1 MDSKEFESRKHRP
14 VGQDGF
20 LETQLPR
27 SQVSGQVISR
37 LQHFYRSIPIVDF
50 IGVMQVKI
58 QRKRSQQA
66 AKEEHQN
73 PGIGYYSRS
82 WSSAHPQRY
91 CRQLKFL
98 EGFEAK
104 TRSILP
110 KCGYIGT
117 FEDSFAPMNQPLLS
131 VVITVYN
138 EEDNIQPLL
147 DATYAALAGMDY
159 EVILVED
166 GSTDRTVAE
175 VKKYA
180 NTRTKLVIFNRNYG
194 QTTALAAGIDQATG
208 QYIATMDGDLQ
219 NDPSDLPGMLQKAI
233 DEKWDVVAGRRINR
247 KDGFVLRKIPSK
259 IANWIIRNSTN
270 IHLKDY
276 GCTLRVYKAEI
287 AQNMGLYGELHRFIP
302 VLAKQQGAK
311 MTEVDVK
318 HHPRIHG
325 NSKYGLSRTFK
336 VMADLILMLFF
347 QKYFQRPIHLFGGL
361 GLLSFLLGGVINVYL
376 LVLKIMGED
385 IWGRPILILGF
396 ILIVGGIQLITT
408 GIIAEII
415 VRTYFESQDKKTYR
429 IKGLYTGEQEV
440 QTSN

>member
-1 MDSKEFESRKHRP
+1 
-14 VGQDGF
+14 
-20 LETQLPR
+20 
-27 SQVSGQVISR
+27 
-37 LQHFYRSIPIVDF
+37 
-50 IGVMQVKI
+50 
-58 QRKRSQQA
+58 
-66 AKEEHQN
+66 
-73 PGIGYYSRS
+73 
-82 WSSAHPQRY
+82 
-91 CRQLKFL
+91 
-98 EGFEAK
+98 
-104 TRSILP
+104 
-110 KCGYIGT
+110 
-117 FEDSFAPMNQPLLS
+117 MNQPLLS

-147 DATYAALAGMDY
+147 QATYAALAWIDY

-166 GSTDRTVAE
+166 GSTDRTVTE

-180 NTRTKLVIFNRNYG
+180 NSRTKLVIFNRNYG
-194 QTTALAAGIDQATG
+194 QTTALAAGIDQAIG

-219 NDPSDLPGMLQKAI
+219 NDPTDIPGMLQKAI
-233 DEKWDVVAGRRINR
+233 DEEWDVVAGRRANR
-247 KDGFVLRKIPSK
+247 QDGFIFRKIPSK

-270 IHLKDY
+270 VHLKDY
-276 GCTLRVYKAEI
+276 GCTLRVYKADI

-325 NSKYGLSRTFK
+325 TSKYGLSRTFK

-361 GLLSFLLGGVINVYL
+361 GLLAFLLGGIINLYL

-396 ILIVGGIQLITT
+396 ILILGGIQLITT
-408 GIIAEII
+408 GIISEII

-429 IKGLYTGEQEV
+429 IKSLYTGEQEV
-440 QTSN
+440 SQSN

>member
-1 MDSKEFESRKHRP
+1 
-14 VGQDGF
+14 
-20 LETQLPR
+20 
-27 SQVSGQVISR
+27 
-37 LQHFYRSIPIVDF
+37 
-50 IGVMQVKI
+50 
-58 QRKRSQQA
+58 
-66 AKEEHQN
+66 
-73 PGIGYYSRS
+73 
-82 WSSAHPQRY
+82 
-91 CRQLKFL
+91 
-98 EGFEAK
+98 
-104 TRSILP
+104 
-110 KCGYIGT
+110 
-117 FEDSFAPMNQPLLS
+117 MNNPLLS

-147 DATYAALAGMDY
+147 KATYSALSGMDY

-208 QYIATMDGDLQ
+208 EYIATMDGDLQ
-219 NDPSDLPGMLQKAI
+219 NDPTDLPSMLQKAI
-233 DEKWDVVAGRRINR
+233 DEEWDVVAGRRANR
-247 KDGFVLRKIPSK
+247 KDGFILRKIPSK

-270 IHLKDY
+270 VHLKDY

-302 VLAKQQGAK
+302 VLAKQEGAK

-325 NSKYGLSRTFK
+325 TSKYGLSRTFK

-361 GLLSFLLGGVINVYL
+361 GLFAFLLGGIINVYL
-376 LVLKIMGED
+376 LVLKILGED

-396 ILIVGGIQLITT
+396 MLILGGIQLITT

-429 IKGLYTGEQEV
+429 VKALYTGEQEV
-440 QTSN
+440 QTSK

>member
-1 MDSKEFESRKHRP
+1 
-14 VGQDGF
+14 
-20 LETQLPR
+20 
-27 SQVSGQVISR
+27 
-37 LQHFYRSIPIVDF
+37 
-50 IGVMQVKI
+50 
-58 QRKRSQQA
+58 
-66 AKEEHQN
+66 
-73 PGIGYYSRS
+73 
-82 WSSAHPQRY
+82 
-91 CRQLKFL
+91 
-98 EGFEAK
+98 
-104 TRSILP
+104 
-110 KCGYIGT
+110 
-117 FEDSFAPMNQPLLS
+117 MNKPLLT

-147 DATYAALAGMDY
+147 QATYAALSGMDY
-159 EVILVED
+159 ELILVED

-208 QYIATMDGDLQ
+208 EYIATMDGDLQ
-219 NDPSDLPGMLQKAI
+219 NDPTDLPSMLQKAI
-233 DEKWDVVAGRRINR
+233 DQEWDVVAGRRANR

-270 IHLKDY
+270 VHLKDY

-302 VLAKQQGAK
+302 VLAKQEGAK

-325 NSKYGLSRTFK
+325 TSKYGLSRTFK

-361 GLLSFLLGGVINVYL
+361 GLLAFLLGGIINVYL
-376 LVLKIMGED
+376 LVLKILGED

-396 ILIVGGIQLITT
+396 MLILGGIQLITT

-415 VRTYFESQDKKTYR
+415 VRTYFESQDKKTFR
-429 IKGLYTGEQEV
+429 VKALYTGEQEV

>member
-1 MDSKEFESRKHRP
+1 
-14 VGQDGF
+14 
-20 LETQLPR
+20 
-27 SQVSGQVISR
+27 
-37 LQHFYRSIPIVDF
+37 
-50 IGVMQVKI
+50 
-58 QRKRSQQA
+58 
-66 AKEEHQN
+66 
-73 PGIGYYSRS
+73 
-82 WSSAHPQRY
+82 
-91 CRQLKFL
+91 
-98 EGFEAK
+98 
-104 TRSILP
+104 
-110 KCGYIGT
+110 
-117 FEDSFAPMNQPLLS
+117 MNKPLLS

-147 DATYAALAGMDY
+147 KATYAALSGMDY

-208 QYIATMDGDLQ
+208 EYIATMDGDLQ
-219 NDPSDLPGMLQKAI
+219 NDPTDLPGMLQKAI
-233 DEKWDVVAGRRINR
+233 DEEWDVVAGRRANR

-270 IHLKDY
+270 VHLKDY
-276 GCTLRVYKAEI
+276 GCTLRVYKADI

-302 VLAKQQGAK
+302 VLAKQEGAK

-325 NSKYGLSRTFK
+325 TSKYGLSRTFK
-336 VMADLILMLFF
+336 VMSDLILMLFF

-361 GLLSFLLGGVINVYL
+361 GLLAFLLGGIINVYL

-396 ILIVGGIQLITT
+396 MLILAGIQLITT

-429 IKGLYTGEQEV
+429 VKALYTGVQEV

>member
-1 MDSKEFESRKHRP
+1 
-14 VGQDGF
+14 
-20 LETQLPR
+20 
-27 SQVSGQVISR
+27 
-37 LQHFYRSIPIVDF
+37 
-50 IGVMQVKI
+50 
-58 QRKRSQQA
+58 
-66 AKEEHQN
+66 
-73 PGIGYYSRS
+73 
-82 WSSAHPQRY
+82 
-91 CRQLKFL
+91 
-98 EGFEAK
+98 
-104 TRSILP
+104 
-110 KCGYIGT
+110 
-117 FEDSFAPMNQPLLS
+117 MNQPLLS

-147 DATYAALAGMDY
+147 QATYTALSGMDY

-175 VKKYA
+175 VKNYA

-219 NDPSDLPGMLQKAI
+219 NDPTDLPGMLQKAI
-233 DEKWDVVAGRRINR
+233 DEEWDVVAGRRANR

-270 IHLKDY
+270 VHLKDY
-276 GCTLRVYKAEI
+276 GCTLRVYKADI

-325 NSKYGLSRTFK
+325 TSKYGLSRTFK

-361 GLLSFLLGGVINVYL
+361 GLLAFLLGGVINVYL

-396 ILIVGGIQLITT
+396 MLILAGIQLITT

-429 IKGLYTGEQEV
+429 IKSLYTGEQEV
-440 QTSN
+440 SQSN

>member
-1 MDSKEFESRKHRP
+1 
-14 VGQDGF
+14 
-20 LETQLPR
+20 
-27 SQVSGQVISR
+27 
-37 LQHFYRSIPIVDF
+37 
-50 IGVMQVKI
+50 
-58 QRKRSQQA
+58 
-66 AKEEHQN
+66 
-73 PGIGYYSRS
+73 
-82 WSSAHPQRY
+82 
-91 CRQLKFL
+91 
-98 EGFEAK
+98 
-104 TRSILP
+104 
-110 KCGYIGT
+110 
-117 FEDSFAPMNQPLLS
+117 MNQPLLS
-131 VVITVYN
+131 VVITVFN

-147 DATYAALAGMDY
+147 QATYAALAGMDY

-219 NDPSDLPGMLQKAI
+219 NDPTDIPGMLQKAI
-233 DEKWDVVAGRRINR
+233 DEEWDVVAGRRANR

-270 IHLKDY
+270 VHLKDY
-276 GCTLRVYKAEI
+276 GCTLRVYKADI

-325 NSKYGLSRTFK
+325 TSKYGLSRTFK

-361 GLLSFLLGGVINVYL
+361 GLLAFLLGGMINVYL

-396 ILIVGGIQLITT
+396 ILILGGIQLITT
-408 GIIAEII
+408 GIISEII

-429 IKGLYTGEQEV
+429 IKSLYTGEQEV
-440 QTSN
+440 SQSN

>member
-1 MDSKEFESRKHRP
+1 
-14 VGQDGF
+14 
-20 LETQLPR
+20 
-27 SQVSGQVISR
+27 
-37 LQHFYRSIPIVDF
+37 
-50 IGVMQVKI
+50 
-58 QRKRSQQA
+58 
-66 AKEEHQN
+66 
-73 PGIGYYSRS
+73 
-82 WSSAHPQRY
+82 
-91 CRQLKFL
+91 
-98 EGFEAK
+98 
-104 TRSILP
+104 
-110 KCGYIGT
+110 
-117 FEDSFAPMNQPLLS
+117 MNQPLLS

-147 DATYAALAGMDY
+147 EATYAALSGIDY

-219 NDPSDLPGMLQKAI
+219 NDPTDIPGMLQKAI
-233 DEKWDVVAGRRINR
+233 DEEWDVVAGRRANR

-270 IHLKDY
+270 VHLKDY
-276 GCTLRVYKAEI
+276 GCTLRVYKADI

-325 NSKYGLSRTFK
+325 TSKYGLSRTFK

-361 GLLSFLLGGVINVYL
+361 GLLAFLLGGMINVYL

-396 ILIVGGIQLITT
+396 MLILGGIQLITT
-408 GIIAEII
+408 GIISEII

-429 IKGLYTGEQEV
+429 IKSLYTGEQEV
-440 QTSN
+440 SQSN

>member
-1 MDSKEFESRKHRP
+1 
-14 VGQDGF
+14 
-20 LETQLPR
+20 
-27 SQVSGQVISR
+27 
-37 LQHFYRSIPIVDF
+37 
-50 IGVMQVKI
+50 
-58 QRKRSQQA
+58 
-66 AKEEHQN
+66 
-73 PGIGYYSRS
+73 
-82 WSSAHPQRY
+82 
-91 CRQLKFL
+91 
-98 EGFEAK
+98 
-104 TRSILP
+104 
-110 KCGYIGT
+110 
-117 FEDSFAPMNQPLLS
+117 MNQPLLS

-147 DATYAALAGMDY
+147 QATYVALSGMDY
-159 EVILVED
+159 ELILVED

-194 QTTALAAGIDQATG
+194 QTTALAAGIDQASG
-208 QYIATMDGDLQ
+208 EYIATMDGDLQ
-219 NDPSDLPGMLQKAI
+219 NDPTDLPGMLQKAI
-233 DEKWDVVAGRRINR
+233 DEEWDVVAGRRANR

-270 IHLKDY
+270 VHLKDY

-302 VLAKQQGAK
+302 VLAKQEGAK

-325 NSKYGLSRTFK
+325 TSKYGLSRTFK

-361 GLLSFLLGGVINVYL
+361 GLLAFLLGGIINVYL
-376 LVLKIMGED
+376 LVLKILGED

-396 ILIVGGIQLITT
+396 MLILGGIQLITT

-429 IKGLYTGEQEV
+429 IKSLYTGEQEV
-440 QTSN
+440 QPSN

>member
-1 MDSKEFESRKHRP
+1 
-14 VGQDGF
+14 
-20 LETQLPR
+20 
-27 SQVSGQVISR
+27 
-37 LQHFYRSIPIVDF
+37 
-50 IGVMQVKI
+50 
-58 QRKRSQQA
+58 
-66 AKEEHQN
+66 
-73 PGIGYYSRS
+73 
-82 WSSAHPQRY
+82 
-91 CRQLKFL
+91 
-98 EGFEAK
+98 
-104 TRSILP
+104 
-110 KCGYIGT
+110 
-117 FEDSFAPMNQPLLS
+117 MNQPILS
-131 VVITVYN
+131 VVITVFN

-147 DATYAALAGMDY
+147 QATYTALAGMDY

-208 QYIATMDGDLQ
+208 QYLATMDGDLQ
-219 NDPSDLPGMLQKAI
+219 NDPSDIPGMLQKAI
-233 DEKWDVVAGRRINR
+233 DEEWDVVAGRRANR
-247 KDGFVLRKIPSK
+247 KDGFILRKIPSK
-259 IANWIIRNSTN
+259 IANWIIRNTTKV
-270 IHLKDY
+270 HLKDY
-276 GCTLRVYKAEI
+276 GCTLRVYKSDI

-311 MTEVDVK
+311 MTEVDVR

-325 NSKYGLSRTFK
+325 TSKYGLSRTFK

-361 GLLSFLLGGVINVYL
+361 GLLAFLLGGIINVYL

-396 ILIVGGIQLITT
+396 ILILGGIQLITT
-408 GIIAEII
+408 GIISEII

-429 IKGLYTGEQEV
+429 IKSIFIGEQAD
-440 QTSN
+440 SH

>member
-1 MDSKEFESRKHRP
+1 
-14 VGQDGF
+14 
-20 LETQLPR
+20 
-27 SQVSGQVISR
+27 
-37 LQHFYRSIPIVDF
+37 
-50 IGVMQVKI
+50 
-58 QRKRSQQA
+58 
-66 AKEEHQN
+66 
-73 PGIGYYSRS
+73 
-82 WSSAHPQRY
+82 
-91 CRQLKFL
+91 
-98 EGFEAK
+98 
-104 TRSILP
+104 
-110 KCGYIGT
+110 
-117 FEDSFAPMNQPLLS
+117 MNQPLLS

-147 DATYAALAGMDY
+147 KATYAALSGMDY

-208 QYIATMDGDLQ
+208 EYIATMDGDLQ
-219 NDPSDLPGMLQKAI
+219 NDPTDLPGMLQKAI
-233 DEKWDVVAGRRINR
+233 DEEWDVVAGRRANR

-270 IHLKDY
+270 VHLKDY
-276 GCTLRVYKAEI
+276 GCTLRVYKADI

-302 VLAKQQGAK
+302 VLAKQEGAK

-325 NSKYGLSRTFK
+325 TSKYGLSRTFK

-361 GLLSFLLGGVINVYL
+361 GLLAFLLGGIINVYL
-376 LVLKIMGED
+376 LALKILGED

-396 ILIVGGIQLITT
+396 MLILGGIQLITT

-429 IKGLYTGEQEV
+429 VKALYTGEQEV

>member
-1 MDSKEFESRKHRP
+1 
-14 VGQDGF
+14 
-20 LETQLPR
+20 
-27 SQVSGQVISR
+27 
-37 LQHFYRSIPIVDF
+37 
-50 IGVMQVKI
+50 
-58 QRKRSQQA
+58 
-66 AKEEHQN
+66 
-73 PGIGYYSRS
+73 
-82 WSSAHPQRY
+82 
-91 CRQLKFL
+91 
-98 EGFEAK
+98 
-104 TRSILP
+104 
-110 KCGYIGT
+110 
-117 FEDSFAPMNQPLLS
+117 MNQPLLS
-131 VVITVYN
+131 VVITVFN

-147 DATYAALAGMDY
+147 QATYAALVGIDY

-194 QTTALAAGIDQATG
+194 QTTALAAGIDQAIG

-219 NDPSDLPGMLQKAI
+219 NDPTDIPGMLQKAI
-233 DEKWDVVAGRRINR
+233 DEEWDVVAGRRANR
-247 KDGFVLRKIPSK
+247 KDGFILRKIPSK

-270 IHLKDY
+270 VHLKDY
-276 GCTLRVYKAEI
+276 GCTLRVYKADI

-325 NSKYGLSRTFK
+325 TSKYGLSRTFK

-361 GLLSFLLGGVINVYL
+361 GLLAFLLGGMINGYL
-376 LVLKIMGED
+376 LILKIMGED

-396 ILIVGGIQLITT
+396 MLILGGIQLITT

-440 QTSN
+440 DPSN

>member
-1 MDSKEFESRKHRP
+1 
-14 VGQDGF
+14 
-20 LETQLPR
+20 
-27 SQVSGQVISR
+27 
-37 LQHFYRSIPIVDF
+37 
-50 IGVMQVKI
+50 
-58 QRKRSQQA
+58 
-66 AKEEHQN
+66 
-73 PGIGYYSRS
+73 
-82 WSSAHPQRY
+82 
-91 CRQLKFL
+91 
-98 EGFEAK
+98 
-104 TRSILP
+104 
-110 KCGYIGT
+110 
-117 FEDSFAPMNQPLLS
+117 MNQPLLS
-131 VVITVYN
+131 VVITVFN

-147 DATYAALAGMDY
+147 KATYAALAGIDY

-219 NDPSDLPGMLQKAI
+219 NDPSDIPEMLQKAI
-233 DEKWDVVAGRRINR
+233 DEEWDVVAGRRANR

-270 IHLKDY
+270 VHLKDY
-276 GCTLRVYKAEI
+276 GCTLRVYKADI

-325 NSKYGLSRTFK
+325 TSKYGLSRTFK

-361 GLLSFLLGGVINVYL
+361 GLLAFLLGGIINAYL

-396 ILIVGGIQLITT
+396 ILILGGIQLITT
-408 GIIAEII
+408 GIISEII

-429 IKGLYTGEQEV
+429 IKSLYTGEQEV
-440 QTSN
+440 SQSN

>member
-1 MDSKEFESRKHRP
+1 
-14 VGQDGF
+14 
-20 LETQLPR
+20 
-27 SQVSGQVISR
+27 
-37 LQHFYRSIPIVDF
+37 
-50 IGVMQVKI
+50 
-58 QRKRSQQA
+58 
-66 AKEEHQN
+66 
-73 PGIGYYSRS
+73 
-82 WSSAHPQRY
+82 
-91 CRQLKFL
+91 
-98 EGFEAK
+98 
-104 TRSILP
+104 
-110 KCGYIGT
+110 
-117 FEDSFAPMNQPLLS
+117 MNQPLLS

-147 DATYAALAGMDY
+147 KATYAALSGMDY

-208 QYIATMDGDLQ
+208 EYIATMDGDLQ
-219 NDPSDLPGMLQKAI
+219 NDPTDLPGMLQKAM
-233 DEKWDVVAGRRINR
+233 DEEWDVVAGRRANR

-270 IHLKDY
+270 VHLKDY
-276 GCTLRVYKAEI
+276 GCTLRVYKADI

-302 VLAKQQGAK
+302 VLAKQEGAK

-325 NSKYGLSRTFK
+325 TSKYGLSRTFK
-336 VMADLILMLFF
+336 VMSDLILMLFF

-361 GLLSFLLGGVINVYL
+361 GLLAFLLGGIINVYL

-396 ILIVGGIQLITT
+396 MLILAGIQLITT

-429 IKGLYTGEQEV
+429 VKALYTGVQEV

>member
-1 MDSKEFESRKHRP
+1 
-14 VGQDGF
+14 
-20 LETQLPR
+20 
-27 SQVSGQVISR
+27 
-37 LQHFYRSIPIVDF
+37 
-50 IGVMQVKI
+50 
-58 QRKRSQQA
+58 
-66 AKEEHQN
+66 
-73 PGIGYYSRS
+73 
-82 WSSAHPQRY
+82 
-91 CRQLKFL
+91 
-98 EGFEAK
+98 
-104 TRSILP
+104 
-110 KCGYIGT
+110 
-117 FEDSFAPMNQPLLS
+117 MNQPLLS

-147 DATYAALAGMDY
+147 QATYAALSGMDY

-270 IHLKDY
+270 VHLKDY

-325 NSKYGLSRTFK
+325 TSKYGLSRTFK

-361 GLLSFLLGGVINVYL
+361 GLLAFLLGGVINVYL
-376 LVLKIMGED
+376 LVLKIFGED

-396 ILIVGGIQLITT
+396 MLILGGIQLITT
-408 GIIAEII
+408 GIISEII
-415 VRTYFESQDKKTYR
+415 VRTYFESQDKKPYR
-429 IKGLYTGEQEV
+429 IKSLYTGEQEV
-440 QTSN
+440 SQSS

>member
-1 MDSKEFESRKHRP
+1 
-14 VGQDGF
+14 
-20 LETQLPR
+20 
-27 SQVSGQVISR
+27 
-37 LQHFYRSIPIVDF
+37 
-50 IGVMQVKI
+50 
-58 QRKRSQQA
+58 
-66 AKEEHQN
+66 
-73 PGIGYYSRS
+73 
-82 WSSAHPQRY
+82 
-91 CRQLKFL
+91 
-98 EGFEAK
+98 
-104 TRSILP
+104 
-110 KCGYIGT
+110 
-117 FEDSFAPMNQPLLS
+117 MNKPLLS

-147 DATYAALAGMDY
+147 KATYAALSGMDY
-159 EVILVED
+159 EIILVED

-208 QYIATMDGDLQ
+208 EYIATMDGDLQ
-219 NDPSDLPGMLQKAI
+219 NDPTDLPSMLQKAI
-233 DEKWDVVAGRRINR
+233 DEEWDVVAGRRANR
-247 KDGFVLRKIPSK
+247 KDGFVFRKIPSK

-270 IHLKDY
+270 VHLKDY

-302 VLAKQQGAK
+302 VLAKQEGAK

-325 NSKYGLSRTFK
+325 TSKYGLSRTFK

-361 GLLSFLLGGVINVYL
+361 GLIAFLLGGIINVYL
-376 LVLKIMGED
+376 LVLKILGED

-396 ILIVGGIQLITT
+396 MLIMGGIQLITT

-429 IKGLYTGEQEV
+429 VKALYTGEQEV